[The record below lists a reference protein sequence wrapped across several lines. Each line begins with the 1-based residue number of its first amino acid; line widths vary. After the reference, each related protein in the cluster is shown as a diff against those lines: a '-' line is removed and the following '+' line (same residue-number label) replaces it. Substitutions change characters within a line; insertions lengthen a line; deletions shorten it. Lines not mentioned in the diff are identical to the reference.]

1 MHNQESLTAA
11 RYEYQSNSPF
21 PHTVIEHFLDQS
33 LVEEASSAFPLAG
46 SDEWIH
52 YSHFNEEKHGL
63 TKLEA
68 MPEIFQE
75 IIRYLNSESFVRSLE
90 QLTGIPNLISDPTL
104 QGGGLHQTKAGG
116 HLNIH
121 ADFTVHPLKRNW
133 RRRVNLLLYLNPNW
147 TESYE
152 GHLELWS
159 KDMKKCERRISPA
172 LNTCVIFNTDSDS
185 FHGVPTPLNCPEDRT
200 RNSIA
205 LYYYT
210 DEPRKTRLR
219 ATNYQAR
226 PGEGFKGVLIWLD
239 KIAIAIYTRLKGRLG
254 FSDETI
260 SRVLAKLR
268 RRD

>member
-1 MHNQESLTAA
+1 MHNQQLLTEA
-11 RYEYQSNSPF
+11 RFGYQANSPF
-21 PHTVIEHFLDQS
+21 PHTVIEGFFDRS
-33 LVEEASSAFPLAG
+33 LIEEASSAFPSAG
-46 SDEWIH
+46 SNEWIH

-63 TKLEA
+63 AKLEA
-68 MPEIFQE
+68 MPPILSE
-75 IIRYLNSESFVRSLE
+75 IIKYLNSEGFVQSLE

-104 QGGGLHQTKAGG
+104 QGGGLHQTKSGG
-116 HLNIH
+116 YLNVH

-147 TESYE
+147 SDSYE

-185 FHGVPTPLNCPEDRT
+185 FHGVPTPLNCPETRT

-210 DEPRKTRLR
+210 DEPHKIRLR
-219 ATNYQAR
+219 STNYRAR

-239 KIAIAIYTRLKGRLG
+239 KMAIATYTRLKRRLG
-254 FSDETI
+254 FSDEATG
-260 SRVLAKLR
+260 RLLAKLLR
-268 RRD
+268 RG